1 MNTFERTKKHNTKG
15 DRTSLF
21 WRSKK
26 SEKHDGEKVVA
37 MAQSMEG
44 IPEHEKEA
52 MFEKMLDEMN
62 LSEEKKAPL
71 RRRSKEYKEKML
83 LGFTTA
89 ITMPPIGLKKLKD
102 HKMEQPEDYIFDL
115 SAPNPSLD
123 RLTQIIRSLR
133 VALTSNPLT
142 WVHAFGPTGLERI
155 LSILDSYNKN
165 DSEHNRIQKE
175 CLRCLQKFM
184 NNTVGFK
191 QVLNQDRALSIIA
204 ECLNPAKKG
213 VMLEAVKILAPLCLV
228 PEGHSKVL
236 EAITITAEKSQRQ
249 RFLLIV
255 EGISKGYEGS
265 GYGSLTLGCLQL
277 INAIIS
283 KAHDLEYR
291 MHLRNEFLRT
301 GLDKML
307 QLEYFKSDKDED
319 YYELVHKFDNVFIDI
334 QELDDCYDVIKNLV
348 KNTPSENHF
357 LSIMQHL
364 MFIRDDMDIRHKEYL
379 KSERR
384 IYELSDSN
392 IINLEDDLSDDSSS
406 KNILGDDGDNM
417 SGVEVFEAI

>member
-1 MNTFERTKKHNTKG
+1 MII
-15 DRTSLF
+15 L
-21 WRSKK
+21 
-26 SEKHDGEKVVA
+26 
-37 MAQSMEG
+37 Q
-44 IPEHEKEA
+44 
-52 MFEKMLDEMN
+52 DEMN

-89 ITMPPIGLKKLKD
+89 VTMPPIGLKKLKD

-165 DSEHNRIQKE
+165 DTEHNRIQKE

-249 RFLLIV
+249 RFLQIV

-307 QLEYFKSDKDED
+307 QAQAMESPVPSPHFINCAYMVSQTQSQLHSANRLENDSTQDLMIQLEYFKSDKDED

-334 QELDDCYDVIKNLV
+334 QELDDCYDIIKNLV

-364 MFIRDDMDIRHKEYL
+364 MFIRDDVDIRPAYFKLIDGCVSQIVLHKDGVDPDFRQFL
-379 KSERR
+379 VDTD
-384 IYELSDSN
+384 LL
-392 IINLEDDLSDDSSS
+392 LETITG
-406 KNILGDDGDNM
+406 K
-417 SGVEVFEAI
+417 